1 MQFTIGSEAGA
12 NIDEKNKMNKMRNI
26 LFCRFQEG
34 ITRSKHINK
43 DIMLTKTNLENP
55 SSIKKFLALKEVY
68 IKTLEELIYNG
79 KEYIQLSIDED
90 EQIRVAIDLDKY
102 ESILRRIN

>member
-1 MQFTIGSEAGA
+1 MKAVSETLL
-12 NIDEKNKMNKMRNI
+12 N
-26 LFCRFQEG
+26 RFQEG
-34 ITRSKHINK
+34 VIRARQINK
-43 DIMLTKTNLENP
+43 DIMSTKTNLENP

-79 KEYIQLSIDED
+79 KEYIQLSTDED
-90 EQIRVAIDLDKY
+90 EQIRTAIDLDKY